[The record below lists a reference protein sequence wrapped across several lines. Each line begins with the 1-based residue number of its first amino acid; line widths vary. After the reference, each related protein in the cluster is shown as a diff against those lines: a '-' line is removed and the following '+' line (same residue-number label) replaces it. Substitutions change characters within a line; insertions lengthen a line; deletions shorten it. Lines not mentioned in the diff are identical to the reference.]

1 MKITDIR
8 IVKVESQ
15 PFLKAYVT
23 VTFDDELVVHNI
35 RIVEIDGKVM
45 LSMPNKKLREGVY
58 QDYVHPINNEFR
70 DRITEE
76 ILSKYYGS

>member
-35 RIVEIDGKVM
+35 RIVEIDGKFGEHAKIKQTFKLQKKIGSAKGT
-45 LSMPNKKLREGVY
+45 LSDAADQIMAQRAMV
-58 QDYVHPINNEFR
+58 
-70 DRITEE
+70 DRV
-76 ILSKYYGS
+76 